1 MTQQHFERQ
10 VSDRMEGYRV
20 VPSPEVW
27 TRVEAAIRR
36 RRRRRFLWWW
46 LPGILIGVGLI
57 RFAAFRDPATPQAEQ
72 HTIVVREAAKD
83 RQADLSQNIR
93 SGSSSPQSVTR
104 SGRATGTMK
113 AGYGKEL
120 PGGRAWAA
128 RQPNLTEKATR
139 SSDATVM
146 FGSKHAHVTTPPVGD
161 DPGNDQT
168 VHPEQRSPDAA
179 RASSGERTDPPVTA
193 NRLPITAR
201 TDTASLARSVSK
213 DERERTTDLTSS
225 SDTTSGPRMLT
236 EQVSAGSI
244 KNKADSSRWIRSISL
259 GGGLSSIGGNL
270 SGTSGIGFSYGMDM
284 QWYRPIGQ
292 TRFGFSAGLGI
303 QGFTTKAGG
312 TKSNDL
318 FAMSANLTTGTFDP
332 QSLATGMRW
341 LHRIEV
347 PLRIHLNPG
356 RSKKLK
362 PSIAAGVI
370 PGYVLHGPDI
380 YTPAG
385 PDPVRRWQWA
395 LSLEATAPLSN
406 RSGSRTRQFLRLQA
420 GLTDLWDATY
430 ADGSRTTLLQWGIRK
445 TLR

>member
-1 MTQQHFERQ
+1 
-10 VSDRMEGYRV
+10 
-20 VPSPEVW
+20 
-27 TRVEAAIRR
+27 
-36 RRRRRFLWWW
+36 
-46 LPGILIGVGLI
+46 
-57 RFAAFRDPATPQAEQ
+57 
-72 HTIVVREAAKD
+72 
-83 RQADLSQNIR
+83 
-93 SGSSSPQSVTR
+93 
-104 SGRATGTMK
+104 
-113 AGYGKEL
+113 
-120 PGGRAWAA
+120 
-128 RQPNLTEKATR
+128 
-139 SSDATVM
+139 
-146 FGSKHAHVTTPPVGD
+146 
-161 DPGNDQT
+161 
-168 VHPEQRSPDAA
+168 
-179 RASSGERTDPPVTA
+179 
-193 NRLPITAR
+193 
-201 TDTASLARSVSK
+201 
-213 DERERTTDLTSS
+213 
-225 SDTTSGPRMLT
+225 MLT

-362 PSIAAGVI
+362 PSISAGVI
-370 PGYVLHGPDI
+370 PGYVLHGPDT
-380 YTPAG
+380 YTPTG

-406 RSGSRTRQFLRLQA
+406 RSGSRTRQFLRLQV
-420 GLTDLWDATY
+420 GLTDLWNAPS